1 MTEKS
6 KGDRLRDAREARK
19 MSTHSLA
26 KLAGIREAFLIAIE
40 DSRETCHTR
49 TFQKLADI
57 LGVRL
62 EFIFGQEDLVL
73 TETLQDVLPEGYY
86 WFVKTTMRIIIVL
99 GSLALISALAIASA
113 FIYGEFL
120 SFLHL

>member
-1 MTEKS
+1 MNEKR

-26 KLAGIREAFLIAIE
+26 KLAGIREQFLIDIE
-40 DSRETCHTR
+40 DSRKECHTR
-49 TFQKLADI
+49 TLQKLADI

-62 EFIFGQEDLVL
+62 EFLFGQEDMVL
-73 TETLQDVLPEGYY
+73 TETLEDVLPEGYY

-99 GSLALISALAIASA
+99 GSIALISALAILCS
-113 FIYGEFL
+113 FIYCEFL
-120 SFLHL
+120 SFLRL